1 MHTFSKRSAV
11 PLIEAFLVTF
21 AIPGLAQEQKFK
33 AVSVKTPDGL
43 NISAQDW
50 GNPDGP
56 KSCSSTAS
64 TKVIY
69 LGLSR
74 SPTATSQRNSTW

>member
-11 PLIEAFLVTF
+11 ALIAAFLVTL

-33 AVSVKTPDGL
+33 TVSVKTPDGL
-43 NISAQDW
+43 TIAAQDW

-56 KSCSSTAS
+56 EIQFIHHFSQSH
-64 TKVIY
+64 
-69 LGLSR
+69 LSWIKQMR
-74 SPTATSQRNSTW
+74 SE

>member
-11 PLIEAFLVTF
+11 ALIVASLTTF

-33 AVSVKTPDGL
+33 AVPVKTPGGL
-43 NISAQDW
+43 TISAQDW

-56 KSCSSTAS
+56 ETPFIHHFSQSHLSWIKQMRSELRLAGTA
-64 TKVIY
+64 
-69 LGLSR
+69 L
-74 SPTATSQRNSTW
+74 

>member
-11 PLIEAFLVTF
+11 ALIVAFLTTF

-33 AVSVKTPDGL
+33 TVSVKTPDGL
-43 NISAQDW
+43 TISAQDW
-50 GNPDGP
+50 EIRMGR

-69 LGLSR
+69 LGSSR